1 MSRDNTLAK
10 TIGLATA
17 VGLAI
22 TMVVGSGLLIL
33 PGLAYREA
41 GSAAVYAWGISALIS
56 IPLLVVFARLGA
68 EIPGAGGVAGFMQ
81 AAFSRR
87 AGAAT
92 EILILGTIPGGAA
105 IAITGGKYFSSLFD
119 AGSGTV
125 MLGTLV
131 ILLIGGTA
139 NYFGARVSGRVQQ
152 LLALVLVTL
161 LALIALLTLAL
172 GDTTAGEGFAA
183 GPRALDALP
192 TVALVFFAFVG
203 WELMS
208 FTTEEFKNPQRDFP
222 LMVAISF
229 IIVVVLYLLV
239 AATIQLVLPR
249 NHPQM
254 ANAPIAAMLTA
265 VMGRGSGQFVSIMG
279 ILMVVANF
287 ISVVWAFS
295 RLSFSSAREGL
306 LPGTLARIHP
316 EAQIPRNAVV
326 ASTGAFGAVA
336 AFYFMGIV
344 SQSLLFELAGI
355 NFFMSYM
362 LAVLAYIK
370 RVPTV
375 ASKIFGTATLACVGF
390 VFIGFGVKTIY
401 PLALFVSGLLLYS
414 VRANRSGV
422 GGQP

>member
-1 MSRDNTLAK
+1 
-10 TIGLATA
+10 
-17 VGLAI
+17 
-22 TMVVGSGLLIL
+22 
-33 PGLAYREA
+33 
-41 GSAAVYAWGISALIS
+41 
-56 IPLLVVFARLGA
+56 
-68 EIPGAGGVAGFMQ
+68 
-81 AAFSRR
+81 
-87 AGAAT
+87 
-92 EILILGTIPGGAA
+92 
-105 IAITGGKYFSSLFD
+105 
-119 AGSGTV
+119 
-125 MLGTLV
+125 
-131 ILLIGGTA
+131 
-139 NYFGARVSGRVQQ
+139 
-152 LLALVLVTL
+152 
-161 LALIALLTLAL
+161 
-172 GDTTAGEGFAA
+172 
-183 GPRALDALP
+183 LDALP

-355 NFFMSYM
+355 SFFMSYM

-370 RVPTV
+370 RVSTV
-375 ASKIFGTATLACVGF
+375 AGKIFGTATLACVGF

-414 VRANRSGV
+414 VRANRGGV